1 MAPPITSFYHAI
13 YKRLWA
19 VGVRANAHTTIV
31 QGDGNF
37 SLNDP
42 GPPHGIFGTTDY
54 GNPLA
59 IGVYDATQNPLWVIL
74 NASFN
79 PPPGPDYLV
88 NVPGSGMWPA
98 MPWPAYAPYPLWDQY
113 NNAPAGLR
121 LIDKLKEWIEQN
133 KQGDDT
139 PKGQFLDF
147 SYWKPGP
154 PAYPGSP
161 KNQIL
166 FVSSMDQD
174 NGVRPGN
181 VPAQYWNS
189 ARIYVCDPLGND
201 LNFPVFKA
209 GDQRT
214 IQALIGNSTADQWAG
229 AAFASGG
236 LPPVQVICNAYCFN
250 TFLSDAV
257 PLPEMSALDAPN
269 AGFLYEQPVIGPL
282 SYAVVGFR
290 FDVDQVFQALHDKM
304 TAHNYTPQQLGG
316 NDVDGWLKANNAHAC
331 VKVLL
336 QSGELGNPVW
346 PTDQSLP
353 SQDRHIAQRNL
364 AGFDMSV
371 VAMKKIKWQAFMMS
385 QAGAGA
391 NALAIASAWPRDAGR
406 FYLAVPTAM
415 FERYVAPAL
424 GRQGGTRGF
433 ERVSDAN
440 KPFPDAVIL
449 RETAP
454 GARLELLDHARER
467 FFGMA
472 FGVEGDPAR
481 LRSVH
486 GDLSVV
492 HTAHDGTIVGGFTL
506 RPQRT

>member
-1 MAPPITSFYHAI
+1 MPPPITSFYHAI
-13 YKRLWA
+13 YKRLWT
-19 VGVRANAHTTIV
+19 VGVKAGGAHTTV
-31 QGDGNF
+31 VGGDGNF

-54 GNPLA
+54 GPPLA
-59 IGVYDATQNPLWVIL
+59 LGVYDATKNPLWVIL

-88 NVPGSGMWPA
+88 PVPGAGMWPA

-113 NNAPAGLR
+113 NNAPMGLR
-121 LIDKLKEWIEQN
+121 LIDRLKHWIEVDQ
-133 KQGDDT
+133 QADDT
-139 PKGQFLDF
+139 PKGQYLDF
-147 SYWKPGP
+147 ASWSGGPAAFPGN
-154 PAYPGSP
+154 P

-166 FVSSMDQD
+166 FVSSMDHD
-174 NGVRPGN
+174 NGVRPGS

-189 ARIYVCDPLGND
+189 SRIYVCDTYAKD
-201 LNFPVFKA
+201 LNLPVFKA

-214 IQALIGNSTADQWAG
+214 IQALIGNSSSNTNAG
-229 AAFASGG
+229 TVWGG
-236 LPPVQVICNAYCFN
+236 PPVQVICNAYCFN

-269 AGFLYEQPVIGPL
+269 AGFIYEQPVMAPL

-304 TAHNYTPQQLGG
+304 TAHMPPYTMQQLGG
-316 NDVDGWLKANNAHAC
+316 LDVDGWLKANNAHAC

-336 QSGELGNPVW
+336 QSGESGNPVW
-346 PTDQSLP
+346 PTDSALP

-364 AGFDMSV
+364 AGFDMSAM
-371 VAMKKIKWQAFMMS
+371 AMKKIKWQTFMMS
-385 QAGAGA
+385 QADAGA
-391 NALAIASAWPRDAGR
+391 NALAIAHTWPKDAGR
-406 FYLAVPTAM
+406 FYLAVPTEMWA
-415 FERYVAPAL
+415 RYGAKAVH
-424 GRQGGTRGF
+424 RGF
-433 ERVSDAN
+433 EVVHDAAP

-449 RETAP
+449 RETTP

-472 FGVEGDPAR
+472 LGVEGDPAR
-481 LRSVH
+481 LRSVR

-492 HTAHDGTIVGGFTL
+492 HTRHDGHVVGGFTL
-506 RPQRT
+506 RPEKR